1 MSASGLN
8 VANLEDTNFYI
19 KKGFLK
25 LEGLPENQDT
35 RLRLAGF

>member
-19 KKGFLK
+19 QKGFLK
-25 LEGLPENQDT
+25 FLPENQDT